1 MAKQTQHH
9 GRALYVI
16 HTYSG
21 YEDNVAKN
29 LKQRIESMDMQ
40 DLIFDVMVP
49 IEKKIK
55 IKAGKR
61 TVVEEKIYPGYV
73 LVEMIVTDASWYVV
87 RNTPNVTGF
96 IGLGTTP
103 TPVDP
108 AEIEALKKR
117 MGVAEPK
124 YKIDVKSG
132 DPVKI
137 VDGPFKDFDGKVSE
151 VDEGKGKI
159 KVFVSI
165 FGRETPVE
173 LDFLQVNKI

>member
-1 MAKQTQHH
+1 V
-9 GRALYVI
+9 L

-21 YEDNVAKN
+21 YEDNVARN
-29 LKQRIESMDMQ
+29 MRQRIESMDMQ

-55 IKAGKR
+55 IKSGKR

-108 AEIEALKKR
+108 REIETLKKR
-117 MGVAEPK
+117 MGMAEPK
-124 YKIDVKSG
+124 YKIDVAKG
-132 DPVKI
+132 DSVKI
-137 VDGPFKDFDGKVSE
+137 IDGPFKDFDGKIDD
-151 VDEGKGKI
+151 VDEEKGRI
-159 KVFVSI
+159 KVLVSI

-173 LDFLQVNKI
+173 LDFLQINKI

>member
-9 GRALYVI
+9 GRAWYVL

-21 YEDNVAKN
+21 YEDNVARN
-29 LKQRIESMDMQ
+29 LRQRIDSMDMQ

-55 IKAGKR
+55 IRNGKR

-108 AEIEALKKR
+108 KEIETLKKR
-117 MGVAEPK
+117 MGVEEPK
-124 YKIDVKSG
+124 YKIDVKKG
-132 DPVKI
+132 DTVKI
-137 VDGPFKDFDGKVSE
+137 VDGPFKDFDAT
-151 VDEGKGKI
+151 VDEIDEEKGKL
-159 KVFVSI
+159 KVLVSI

-173 LDFLQVNKI
+173 LDFLQINKI

>member
-9 GRALYVI
+9 GRAWYVI

-21 YEDNVAKN
+21 YEDNVARN
-29 LKQRIESMDMQ
+29 LRQRIESMDMQ
-40 DLIFDVMVP
+40 DVIFDVMVP
-49 IEKKIK
+49 VEKKIK

-61 TVVEEKIYPGYV
+61 TTVEEKIYPGYV

-117 MGVAEPK
+117 MGMAEPK

-132 DPVKI
+132 DAVKI
-137 VDGPFKDFDGKVSE
+137 IDGPFKDFDGKVDE
-151 VDEGKGKI
+151 VDEEKGKI
-159 KVFVSI
+159 KVLVSI

-173 LDFLQVNKI
+173 LDFLQINKI

>member
-9 GRALYVI
+9 GRAWYVI

-21 YEDNVAKN
+21 YEDNVTRN

-49 IEKKIK
+49 KENKIK
-55 IKAGKR
+55 IKNGKR
-61 TVVEEKIYPGYV
+61 TVVEERIYPGYV
-73 LVEMIVTDASWYVV
+73 LVNMVVTDASWYVV

-108 AEIEALKKR
+108 REIDMLKKR
-117 MGVAEPK
+117 MGVSEPK
-124 YKIDVKSG
+124 YKMDVKVG
-132 DPVKI
+132 DAVKI
-137 VDGPFKDFDGKVSE
+137 NEGPFKDFDGKIQD
-151 VDEGKGKI
+151 VDEEKGKI
-159 KVFVSI
+159 KVLVTI

-173 LDFLQVNKI
+173 LDFLQINKI